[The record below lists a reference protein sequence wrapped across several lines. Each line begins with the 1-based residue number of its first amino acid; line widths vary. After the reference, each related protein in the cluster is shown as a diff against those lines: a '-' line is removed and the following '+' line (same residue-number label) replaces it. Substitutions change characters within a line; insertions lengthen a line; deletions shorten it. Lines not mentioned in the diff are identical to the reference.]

1 MDKAPITVI
10 EGQQKAAYTFE
21 NMQEWH
27 DSAVPVAEPEA
38 EVQTEAEGVEQ
49 TSDGESHEEEDQGR
63 EEGRQEGLL
72 EEVKTEEAPAP
83 VKKVRSYSVKVGDE
97 TITLTED
104 IELDHRVDG
113 KPVKVSIGQLLNR
126 YAGEESL
133 DARHQ
138 RLKAQEKEF
147 SAVKQDLT
155 TVAQRAEQL
164 IKTVAESWQK
174 KDLATFFKAVTE
186 TAGIDQVEF
195 EENLLNSLSPIVSK
209 WAQLSDEQKKALVN
223 SKKITNYELR
233 EQKVR
238 EEQEQAVKNERH
250 AQELRAFCDQNGI
263 TAEEFLTSF
272 EELRELKDSGHLDV
286 EFFRPQDVVNYVQL
300 KNIRTRVES
309 AIEKVSPDLTG
320 DAEVFASILNVA
332 QNQECSDEDLE
343 EIVREVFGKDRAAE
357 KLNKKLNK
365 TPASVSPKVAPKK
378 NQQSARNNRGPDAP
392 WTFDDIL

>member
-1 MDKAPITVI
+1 MDKAPTTVI
-10 EGQQKAAYTFE
+10 EGQQKSAYTFE

-27 DSAVPVAEPEA
+27 DSAAPVAEPEA
-38 EVQTEAEGVEQ
+38 EVTGVEVEQ
-49 TSDGESHEEEDQGR
+49 TTEGESHEEEDQGR

-72 EEVKTEEAPAP
+72 EEEPEVAPAP
-83 VKKVRSYSVKVGDE
+83 AKKVRSYSVKVGDE

-113 KPVKVSIGQLLNR
+113 KPVNVSIGQLLNR

-147 SAVKQDLT
+147 SAIKQNLT
-155 TVAQRAEQL
+155 AASQKAEQL
-164 IKTVAESWQK
+164 LKTVTESWQK
-174 KDLATFFKAVTE
+174 KDLASFFKAITE
-186 TAGIDQVEF
+186 NTGIDQVEF

-209 WAQLSDEQKKALVN
+209 WSQLSDDQKKALVN

-238 EEQEQAVKNERH
+238 EQAEQERKNQTY

-263 TAEEFLTSF
+263 STEEFLTSF
-272 EELRELKDSGHLDV
+272 EELRELQEGGHLSV
-286 EFFRPQDVVNYVQL
+286 EFFRPQDVVSYVQL
-300 KNIRTRVES
+300 KEVRKRVES
-309 AIEKVSPDLTG
+309 AIEKVSPDLAN
-320 DAEVFASILNVA
+320 DAEIFASILNIA

-343 EIVREVFGKDRAAE
+343 EIVQEVFGKDRATE

-365 TPASVSPKVAPKK
+365 TPASVSPKISPKK
-378 NQQSARNNRGPDAP
+378 DQQSKRENRGPSAP